1 VTGIRRRKIRGH
13 KLTLDD
19 AQVMRIR
26 AALASGATT
35 RALAKRFGVSTT
47 TIKGAAIGR
56 GAYGGAGAD
65 PQPENHSSDKKSRSD
80 AWPT

>member
-56 GAYGGAGAD
+56 GAYGEVVTPLRNDATVVRPPAG
-65 PQPENHSSDKKSRSD
+65 E
-80 AWPT
+80 